1 MRNDIQTRR
10 KAGLIE
16 KAVKLHKHGYDYASI
31 SKMVGIS
38 KLHTRRW
45 IEEYLDFQAHKDP
58 DQLLCIK
65 RCVPHFKEVK
75 PKEKQRKKITILWG
89 LITIN

>member
-1 MRNDIQTRR
+1 MIQ
-10 KAGLIE
+10 

-31 SKMVGIS
+31 SRMVGIS

-45 IEEYLDFQAHKDP
+45 IEEYLDFEIHKDP

-75 PKEKQRKKITILWG
+75 VKEKQRKKITILWG